1 MSTDLMKGR
10 SFILFIFKHAR
21 SNFLVC
27 QNQSLQP
34 HGAPVNFRTERLVAR
49 AVSPLAASAAAKV
62 EIFVMFRLIGNRVI
76 IPLKIDMKVTC
87 LTLPVASAGPAIHV
101 AGSPAPGPASPTEK
115 IKIGTVLCLPLQSC
129 RSCFTCCHPMLSFI
143 CVRRK
148 DLTSSVYNVHL
159 ARRIFHT
166 NFE

>member
-34 HGAPVNFRTERLVAR
+34 HGAPVNFRTETRCSGGL
-49 AVSPLAASAAAKV
+49 PLGSFCRR
-62 EIFVMFRLIGNRVI
+62 ESWDFVMFRLIGNRVI

-87 LTLPVASAGPAIHV
+87 LTLPVASVGPAIHV
-101 AGSPAPGPASPTEK
+101 AGSPAPGPASQTEK
-115 IKIGTVLCLPLQSC
+115 IKIGTFLCLPLQSC